1 MKKKKTFEKLLKERL
16 ERITKAIELK
26 EPDRVPLFDP
36 GGHLIAKYSGITS
49 YEFYF
54 NYDKARSAIVK
65 WLKDF
70 PFDSSFSSVIGAE
83 GFVFSV
89 AFSNYPD
96 IAPAIRFL
104 TGPMHDVLG
113 DKYTR
118 WPGREL
124 SEDIGSLQFIGGEY
138 MKPEE
143 YKYLIEN
150 PIDFIN
156 EKILPRACLN
166 LEKPGS
172 QKTNATLLRLGIEA
186 IKFLGFLQ
194 SIAMDLSNIG
204 IPSLNVT
211 FAYAPLDFIGDFL
224 RHPTGAMLDLR
235 RHPDDVKAVTE
246 ALVEPII
253 KVALAL
259 KPAGANIAFIPL
271 HLNEMLS
278 PKMHDEFYWPTLKK
292 VIVELYNQGIKSL
305 VFFEGDYTPFIN
317 TIKELPKGWGI
328 AWFEKTDIRKA
339 KEILGGHTCILG
351 GIPISLLISGTPN
364 KIKDYVKKLLE
375 DIKPGGG
382 VILSSNIALG
392 LTKEVPLE
400 NIKTLINTVKRY
412 GKY

>member
-1 MKKKKTFEKLLKERL
+1 
-16 ERITKAIELK
+16 
-26 EPDRVPLFDP
+26 
-36 GGHLIAKYSGITS
+36 
-49 YEFYF
+49 
-54 NYDKARSAIVK
+54 
-65 WLKDF
+65 
-70 PFDSSFSSVIGAE
+70 
-83 GFVFSV
+83 
-89 AFSNYPD
+89 
-96 IAPAIRFL
+96 
-104 TGPMHDVLG
+104 MHDVLG

-194 SIAMDLSNIG
+194 STAMDLSNIG

-224 RHPTGAMLDLR
+224 RHPTGVMLDLR

-259 KPAGANIAFIPL
+259 KPAGANIAFIP
-271 HLNEMLS
+271 
-278 PKMHDEFYWPTLKK
+278 
-292 VIVELYNQGIKSL
+292 
-305 VFFEGDYTPFIN
+305 FFEGDYTPFIN

-351 GIPISLLISGTPN
+351 GIPISLLISGTLN